1 VKIKLK
7 IKKHNLLRLQENT
20 SKYIEVEDI
29 KDIDEN
35 NIELSTYV
43 NIHYIEDLI
52 DYMYHI
58 GHLDGISYAYENRIR
73 INF

>member
-1 VKIKLK
+1 MKIKVKIKK
-7 IKKHNLLRLQENT
+7 RNLLRLQEYT

-35 NIELSTYV
+35 NIELSIYV
-43 NIHYIEDLI
+43 DIEYIEDFI
-52 DYMYHI
+52 DYMYQI